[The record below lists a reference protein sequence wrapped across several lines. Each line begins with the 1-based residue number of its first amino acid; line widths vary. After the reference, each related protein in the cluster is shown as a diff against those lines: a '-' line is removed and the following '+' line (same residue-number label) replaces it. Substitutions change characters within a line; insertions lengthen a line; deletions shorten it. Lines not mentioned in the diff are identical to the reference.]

1 MLHHGLWGAVLHQD
15 SLWFPCYFFILY
27 FFLLNIPSFL
37 MLPFLVFLSFKVD
50 WNKLIFFSHTC
61 AEEIKSS
68 HLFIYYIFSC
78 LIMIFLL
85 FLMRSFFFHL
95 LSPFQE
101 RDAYLPLAESAS
113 KMYFVITDLSR
124 INNMY
129 RFSLAAFLRLFQRA
143 LQAKKVTFSNYSQCT
158 ALKFPSFHL
167 QPTMESHSTNSKI
180 EICTNEWGLTSAW
193 CVPNRK
199 VPSTKK

>member
-50 WNKLIFFSHTC
+50 WNKLFFFSHTC

-68 HLFIYYIFSC
+68 HLFIYFIFSC

-85 FLMRSFFFHL
+85 FLNSLPFCNAFVF
-95 LSPFQE
+95 LSPPFALSGAGCLPTSGRE
-101 RDAYLPLAESAS
+101 REQNVLCHHRPVKDQQHVP
-113 KMYFVITDLSR
+113 
-124 INNMY
+124 
-129 RFSLAAFLRLFQRA
+129 
-143 LQAKKVTFSNYSQCT
+143 
-158 ALKFPSFHL
+158 L
-167 QPTMESHSTNSKI
+167 QPCCFPAPLPEGSPGQEGNF
-180 EICTNEWGLTSAW
+180 
-193 CVPNRK
+193 
-199 VPSTKK
+199 